1 MCQCRLLK
9 TALKKKKLRTF
20 WVSSK
25 VINPRPRQTEN
36 PPITQHNV
44 TDFVTYIVFWSIG
57 T

>member
-36 PPITQHNV
+36 PPITQHSV
-44 TDFVTYIVFWSIG
+44 TDFVTYIVLWSIG